1 MKGTFFENI
10 KFVFLSNR
18 IWIIPKIV
26 KIGAKKIIYFNPKNF
41 INIKSNIM
49 DNGRPKKIE
58 IILISAKYLY
68 SIFIIKFSKPSLY
81 LRKKAKK

>member
-1 MKGTFFENI
+1 MKGIFFENI
-10 KFVFLSNR
+10 KFVFLSNW
-18 IWIIPKIV
+18 IWTIPKIV

-49 DNGRPKKIE
+49 DNGSPKKIE

-81 LRKKAKK
+81 FRKKAKI